1 MHAGEPGPPAGIRR
15 LARSAVR
22 ALAALSVAVLDGAAA
37 WGLYGLGLD
46 GLRAIGGWGMLL
58 VGIVL
63 VATAAANLLLLLV
76 FVYLAAA
83 RQAKTISG
91 QSQ

>member
-1 MHAGEPGPPAGIRR
+1 MQAPELDPPAGIGSP
-15 LARSAVR
+15 ARFIFLGMAV
-22 ALAALSVAVLDGAAA
+22 AAVLVLDWIVA
-37 WGLYGLGLD
+37 WGLYGLGLN

-63 VATAAANLLLLLV
+63 TVTAAANLLLLLV
-76 FVYLAAA
+76 FGYRAAV
-83 RQAKTISG
+83 RQAEATSG